1 MVSTSSSRSAADRL
15 RTALDTLIRP
25 QGPSASRNATVT
37 ELCRRADI
45 SRHSLYRYHADIL
58 EQLRTYQQRQ
68 NPTQVACADA
78 HTTLHTQILA
88 LRAQRSKL
96 VALVDHYCLAFR
108 ESSALLARRDR
119 ELAQLRRSAKSVP
132 IALRR

>member
-1 MVSTSSSRSAADRL
+1 MLSTSLSRSAADRL

-25 QGPSASRNATVT
+25 QGPSAVRNATVT

-68 NPTQVACADA
+68 NPAQLACADA
-78 HTTLHTQILA
+78 YTTLHAQILA
-88 LRAQRSKL
+88 LRVQRSKL
-96 VALVDHYCLAFR
+96 VALVDHYYLAFR
-108 ESSALLARRDR
+108 ESSALLARRER
-119 ELAQLRRSAKSVP
+119 ELAEMRRSAKSFP
-132 IALRR
+132 TALRR